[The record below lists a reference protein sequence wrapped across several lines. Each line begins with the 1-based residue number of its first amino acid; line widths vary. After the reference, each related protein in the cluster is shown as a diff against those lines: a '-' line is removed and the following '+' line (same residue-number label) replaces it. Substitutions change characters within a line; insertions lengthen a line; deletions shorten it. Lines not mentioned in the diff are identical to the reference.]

1 MKAIKTYTGGMP
13 HYTTSVLTPHQEELI
28 DNLIEEMPM
37 SPTHEELFEFA
48 IKIVLQER
56 SYA

>member
-13 HYTTSVLTPHQEELI
+13 HYITSVLTPHQEELI

-48 IKIVLQER
+48 VKIILQER

>member
-13 HYTTSVLTPHQEELI
+13 HYTTSVITPQQEEWL

-48 IKIVLQER
+48 IKIILKEKPH
-56 SYA
+56 A